1 MTVKAE
7 PLSRNIERT
16 LVYNTPTGTPD
27 MVALHQVV
35 TFKREPI
42 TDAKGTITGYT
53 PWQAHQKQWPAVPV
67 PQLPG
72 YRSNLRIVPAMSVT
86 PETKDTKL
94 TITYTKD
101 TPKDVTPTKP
111 SSDQAPTDIKPDSTS
126 AEQESAPSTADKT
139 LATHEQATAEVKKR
153 DKQVVAPNTAEQVA
167 VDVERPQEKQK
178 PHHHIYPVVTPIP
191 LSQANAYLRCDTE
204 IAHILVTLVERG
216 ALQWRHDEYHTFF
229 FAQS

>member
-111 SSDQAPTDIKPDSTS
+111 APDQVSTEPESTPETQKSVETSDGAPV
-126 AEQESAPSTADKT
+126 
-139 LATHEQATAEVKKR
+139 THEPITEEPKAREKHVIAPHTAER
-153 DKQVVAPNTAEQVA
+153 VALDADAP
-167 VDVERPQEKQK
+167 REKAQ
-178 PHHHIYPVVTPIP
+178 PHQHVYPIVTPIP
-191 LSQANAYLRCDTE
+191 LSQANSYLRRDTE
-204 IAHILVTLVERG
+204 IARVLVVLVERG
-216 ALQWRHDEYHTFF
+216 ALQWRHDEYHTLF